1 MTARA
6 LTGRIRDLVQ
16 QGKDLLAGG
25 SLKGKILRNVG
36 WMAIGFGSDLVVR
49 LISSAILTRLLDP
62 SAYGLISTVMV
73 FMVFVTLLSDLG
85 IKPIVTAD
93 ERGDEPGFLSLLWT
107 MQIMRGFVSAAAVC
121 LIAMG
126 WQYALAVH
134 WIGPKSNYAN
144 PLLPQLMYL
153 VSLALVLMGFSSLNE
168 YRLLRH
174 LESGPNIRLD
184 IVSRLFTSVVT
195 VVLALIFRSVW
206 AIALGLVLSYG
217 MRAVLSHFMLAGP
230 GMRLRF
236 DWPEIKKVLTLS
248 RWVALNSFMTVLTTQ
263 ADKVLIG
270 WGFGLA
276 TLGIYSIALSLYSSG
291 ASVVDRLNGSLG
303 IPVIRA
309 LVDKSEA
316 DRMRD
321 YYKFRLPIDAY
332 CIAGGAAMV
341 LFGPLFFKL
350 VYDPRYV
357 AGGLYFALFGIKLVL
372 MPMHLSGN
380 FLFAQ
385 LRYRLM
391 SMIGLLR
398 SIVFLSGMA
407 VAVLLGSI
415 HVMMIFIALENLPE
429 ILTYYILRRTGIPFN
444 PKRDGLLLGVAS
456 LLGLYLLIISR
467 L

>member
-1 MTARA
+1 MIAGA
-6 LTGRIRDLVQ
+6 LTGRLRELVQ
-16 QGKDLLAGG
+16 RGQDLLAGG

-93 ERGDEPGFLSLLWT
+93 ERGDDPGFLSLLWT
-107 MQIMRGFVSAAAVC
+107 MQVMRGFVSAGAVC
-121 LIAMG
+121 AIAMG

-134 WIGPKSNYAN
+134 WIAPTSNYAN

-153 VSLALVLMGFSSLNE
+153 ISLALVLMGFSSLNE

-174 LESGPNIRLD
+174 LEGGPTTRLD
-184 IVSRLFTSVVT
+184 IISRLLTSVVT
-195 VVLALIFRSVW
+195 VVLALLFRSVW

-217 MRAVLSHFMLAGP
+217 MRALFSHFMLAGP
-230 GMRLRF
+230 RMKLRF
-236 DWPEIKKVLTLS
+236 DWAEIKKVLTLS

-276 TLGIYSIALSLYSSG
+276 TLGIYSIALTLFTSG

-316 DRMRD
+316 DRTRD
-321 YYKFRLPIDAY
+321 YYKFRLPIDCY
-332 CIAGGAAMV
+332 CIAGGTAMV
-341 LFGPLFFKL
+341 LLGPLFFKL
-350 VYDPRYV
+350 VYDARYA
-357 AGGLYFALFGIKLVL
+357 AGGLYFALFGIKLIL

-398 SIVFLSGMA
+398 SIIFLSGMA
-407 VAVLLGSI
+407 LAVWLQSI

-429 ILTYYILRRTGIPFN
+429 ILTYYVLRRTGIPF
-444 PKRDGLLLGVAS
+444 KATRDGLLLGVAS
-456 LLGLYLLIISR
+456 LLGIYLLIISR

>member
-6 LTGRIRDLVQ
+6 LTSRMRELVRHGQ
-16 QGKDLLAGG
+16 DLLAGG
-25 SLKGKILRNVG
+25 SLRGKILRNVG

-49 LISSAILTRLLDP
+49 LVSSAILTRLLDP

-73 FMVFVTLLSDLG
+73 FLVFVTLLSDLG

-93 ERGDEPGFLSLLWT
+93 DRGDDPGFLSILWT

-134 WIGPKSNYAN
+134 WIGPTSNYAN

-174 LESGPNIRLD
+174 LEGGPATRLD

-217 MRAVLSHFMLAGP
+217 MRAVMSHFMLAGP
-230 GMRLRF
+230 RMTLRF
-236 DWPEIKKVLTLS
+236 DWPEIRKVLKLS

-270 WGFGLA
+270 WGFGLT
-276 TLGIYSIALSLYSSG
+276 TLGIYSIALSLFTSG

-316 DRMRD
+316 DRTRD

-332 CIAGGAAMV
+332 CIAGGTAMV
-341 LFGPLFFKL
+341 VLGPLFFKL
-350 VYDPRYV
+350 VYDPRYA
-357 AGGLYFALFGIKLVL
+357 AGGLYFALFGIKLIL
-372 MPMHLSGN
+372 MPLHLSGN

-407 VAVLLGSI
+407 LAVWLQSI
-415 HVMMIFIALENLPE
+415 HVMVIFIALENLPE
-429 ILTYYILRRTGIPFN
+429 ILTYYLLRRTGVPFLIR
-444 PKRDGLLLGVAS
+444 RDGLLLGIAAV
-456 LLGLYLLIISR
+456 LGVYLALV
-467 L
+467 